1 VSKLIY
7 KKILSTDNKA
17 QMMVLESV
25 VFSIIVIISLI
36 FLYQISPTS
45 TESTVY
51 TSDLKIKGDSALQNL
66 YNEEV
71 QKEALPV
78 TLPIGFP
85 KNKLIYYLITDDY
98 TNLISS
104 NLKNLLPSSTTYN
117 IFVSNGVKKTFWCNS
132 ALNHTPLDL
141 TPPITVSHY
150 FIPIH
155 PQFFNGTKFGTNIA
169 ELSDGCKI
177 AIGFNAYVNP
187 ATNDYSIKYSYN
199 ISTYDVILEM
209 SKI

>member
-71 QKEALPV
+71 PKEALPA

-104 NLKNLLPSSTTYN
+104 NLKKLLPSSTTYN
-117 IFVSNGVKKTFWCNS
+117 IFVSNGVKKTFWCN
-132 ALNHTPLDL
+132 
-141 TPPITVSHY
+141 
-150 FIPIH
+150 
-155 PQFFNGTKFGTNIA
+155 
-169 ELSDGCKI
+169 
-177 AIGFNAYVNP
+177 
-187 ATNDYSIKYSYN
+187 
-199 ISTYDVILEM
+199 
-209 SKI
+209 